1 MTLWAQFLRRAS
13 CCFHRNDELFFR
25 LTWGEDGARGGAPRL
40 LSPAL
45 FQARVIPVLLRLF
58 EVHEEHVRTVL
69 LSHLEAYVEHF
80 TQEQLKK
87 VILPQVGAGRGGA
100 GQASGRAP
108 TALSR
113 GGGGAGGRR
122 GCWGPGSWKG
132 GGIWSVWGTAEKA

>member
-1 MTLWAQFLRRAS
+1 MKFWAQFLRWAS
-13 CCFHRNDELFFR
+13 CSFHRSDALLFR

-69 LSHLEAYVEHF
+69 LSHLEAYVGHF

-87 VILPQVGAGRGGA
+87 VILPQVGAGR
-100 GQASGRAP
+100 AP

-113 GGGGAGGRR
+113 GGGGARAR
-122 GCWGPGSWKG
+122 CGCLGQGSWEG
-132 GGIWSVWGTAEKA
+132 GGLWSVWGTAEKA